1 MFSGS
6 QSLRRGW
13 RGGAARPQVQRLLE
27 LGPVSASEC
36 RALYDHRA
44 LLSNPA
50 PYAIL
55 PCGRDACLYD
65 LPPNHDFEP
74 EPEPMSV
81 EALLDIQELRASI
94 EDREI
99 LRGISL
105 RVRHGEVHAIMGP
118 NGSGKSTLSKVLAGH
133 PSYTVTAGSVQ
144 FEGRELLEKE
154 PDERSR
160 EGVFLAFQ
168 YPSEIPGVSIQNF
181 LRTALNARR
190 EKDIPVLEFRK
201 LLYSKMDMLGMDHSF
216 ATRFVN
222 ATRSF
227 RWLCSSRSSRFS
239 MKLIPASIS
248 MHFESSLV
256 V

>member
-1 MFSGS
+1 
-6 QSLRRGW
+6 
-13 RGGAARPQVQRLLE
+13 
-27 LGPVSASEC
+27 
-36 RALYDHRA
+36 
-44 LLSNPA
+44 
-50 PYAIL
+50 
-55 PCGRDACLYD
+55 
-65 LPPNHDFEP
+65 
-74 EPEPMSV
+74 MSV

-222 ATRSF
+222 EGFTGLDIDALRIVAGGVNTIMEQTDPPPAVLLITHYNRILHYIKPHFVHVLHQGRIIRSGGHDLALELEE
-227 RWLCSSRSSRFS
+227 RGYDWL
-239 MKLIPASIS
+239 INEAASAA
-248 MHFESSLV
+248 
-256 V
+256 